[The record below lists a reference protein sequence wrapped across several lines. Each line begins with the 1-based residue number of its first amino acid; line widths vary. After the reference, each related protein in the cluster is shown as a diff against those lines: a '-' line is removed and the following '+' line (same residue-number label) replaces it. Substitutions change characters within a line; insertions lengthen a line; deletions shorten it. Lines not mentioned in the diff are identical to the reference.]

1 MILKQRQ
8 QQIAELIREFRS
20 SQVERLGEEFDVS
33 SPTDIRRLR

>member
-20 SQVERLGEEFDVS
+20 SQVARLGEEFDVS
-33 SPTDIRRLR
+33 SATDIRHLR